1 MTRTST
7 ISGLIKLAKEETS
20 RVAMRKDAT
29 SNPTVKSA
37 IEAVLVM
44 LASKSG
50 NDRQFVELAEKVR
63 AALK

>member
-1 MTRTST
+1 M
-7 ISGLIKLAKEETS
+7 SGLIEVAKEEAS

-50 NDRQFVELAEKVR
+50 NDQQFVELVEKVR